1 MRVFFEWAV
10 NEGLVPSSP
19 MTGITKRKEND
30 VPRLVDEE
38 VMKRLLRLPDMSR
51 FAGLRD
57 LSLMVTST

>member
-1 MRVFFEWAV
+1 VFFEWAV

-38 VMKRLLRLPDMSR
+38 VMKRLLRLLSR

>member
-38 VMKRLLRLPDMSR
+38 VMKRLLRLLSR